1 MKLLSSRRP
10 VISLMVAGLLLA
22 ATELRAE
29 QLDFSSSLNPVGSG
43 ARAGGMGGA
52 FIAVADDATAA
63 SWNPAGLVQ
72 LEKPEVSL
80 VYSYFSNRQE
90 YHLSTHPEIT
100 GSDTADS
107 SDVNYASA
115 AYPFVAFGHNVV
127 VSLNYQHLYDMTKK
141 NNFTQNFGTLDSG
154 TRSFSQT
161 GKLYALSPAMAVQ
174 VMPGLY
180 LGAALNIW
188 ESFFDINGWEDHDS
202 YNGTVIPFDINNRTE
217 FSGHN
222 GNLGLLWN
230 LGDNLTIGV
239 VYKTSFDADLKVA
252 TDRHFGSTILPPLA
266 VTYSLTMP
274 ASYGIGLAYRHNDSL
289 TLSADIYRTEWS
301 DFVLRDRTSGTEFN
315 PVYGDELA
323 NGRLRDTTQARC
335 GVEYLQI
342 YPDWVLPLRG
352 GLFYDPVPQRGRVDD
367 YYGIAA
373 GTGASFP
380 RFSID
385 IAWQYRFGNNVNGNL
400 GTIEERSVDIS
411 QHTLLASLIWYF

>member
-1 MKLLSSRRP
+1 VRLLSSRVP
-10 VISLMVAGLLLA
+10 IVVFIIAGFFLA
-22 ATELRAE
+22 GAELRAA

-43 ARAGGMGGA
+43 ARAAGMGGA

-72 LEKPEVSL
+72 LEKPEISF

-107 SDVNYASA
+107 NDVNFASA

-127 VSLNYQHLYDMTKK
+127 VSLNYQHLYDLTKK

-161 GKLYALSPAMAVQ
+161 GKLFAFSPAMAVQ

-180 LGAALNIW
+180 LGGTLNFW
-188 ESFFDINGWEDHDS
+188 ESVFETNGWEDHDS
-202 YNGTVIPFDINNRTE
+202 YSGSLIPFNISNRTE
-217 FSGHN
+217 FSGRN
-222 GNLGLLWN
+222 GNLGLLWSPN
-230 LGDNLTIGV
+230 GSLTFGA

-252 TDRHFGSTILPPLA
+252 TNRQFGNTVLPPLA
-266 VTYSLTMP
+266 VVYSLTMP
-274 ASYGIGLAYRHNDSL
+274 ASYGIGLSYRHSDSL
-289 TLSADIYRTEWS
+289 TFSADIYRTEWS
-301 DFVLRDRTSGTEFN
+301 DFVLKNKVNGIEFN
-315 PVYGDELA
+315 PVYGDELV

-335 GVEYLQI
+335 GVEYLLI
-342 YPDWVLPLRG
+342 YPEWVVPLRG

-367 YYGIAA
+367 YYGIAV
-373 GTGASFP
+373 GTGASFQ
-380 RFSID
+380 RFSVD
-385 IAWQYRFGNNVNGNL
+385 VAWQYRFGNNVNGNL

-411 QHTLLASLIWYF
+411 QHTLLTSLIWYF